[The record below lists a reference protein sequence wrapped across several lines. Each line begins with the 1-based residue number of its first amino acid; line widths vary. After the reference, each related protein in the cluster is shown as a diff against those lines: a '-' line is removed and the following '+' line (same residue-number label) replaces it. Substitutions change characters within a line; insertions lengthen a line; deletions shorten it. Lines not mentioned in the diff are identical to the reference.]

1 METEI
6 LIFRSSVT
14 NKRDMKRIGRLFDEY
29 PQINRWNVDLE
40 DWEKILRIECNE
52 LKASDIIAG
61 LKTIRIYASEL
72 I

>member
-1 METEI
+1 
-6 LIFRSSVT
+6 
-14 NKRDMKRIGRLFDEY
+14 MKRIGRLFEEY

>member
-1 METEI
+1 
-6 LIFRSSVT
+6 
-14 NKRDMKRIGRLFDEY
+14 MKRIGRLFEEY

-61 LKTIRIYASEL
+61 LKTIRIYASEQIYL
-72 I
+72 RTECKRKYLLQ